1 MNILSIQAWGA
12 VYTVI
17 LFAICFFIVHLLRLA
32 LYGYRTVRKK
42 PSGKEE
48 KPEKPEKASEPVY
61 YIVERK
67 KKRPKSE
74 YSDPKRITFK

>member
-1 MNILSIQAWGA
+1 MELLSVQAQGA
-12 VYTVI
+12 LYSAI
-17 LFAICFFIVHLLRLA
+17 LFLICAVVVHAFRLA
-32 LYGYRTVRKK
+32 RIGYRSMKKK
-42 PSGKEE
+42 PAE
-48 KPEKPEKASEPVY
+48 KKASAQTREKAEPVY